1 MAEGDLPPLF
11 DITPEQRDKMIED
24 LAQKIFKLGMATPA
38 ILFLETHRP
47 FSRIAGNALHVLSP
61 ALGTIVPLVDHYGV
75 LLNDPKNLDI
85 LIDRLHEMEQE
96 RVKQERMLREERRAR
111 ARARRLKLLGF
122 DPDKPE
128 EPGADRPRQDPH
140 GGPPGRR
147 GQAAGD
153 ETEQKT

>member
-1 MAEGDLPPLF
+1 LAEGDLPPLF

-122 DPDKPE
+122 DPDKPDA
-128 EPGADRPRQDPH
+128 PDADRSRQDPDRGPSE
-140 GGPPGRR
+140 GG
-147 GQAAGD
+147 GQA
-153 ETEQKT
+153 TEERTDQTK